1 MNTEPRLISVVG
13 EKPLPKYY
21 VFYDEWSGEIH
32 SVGNKFKD
40 IGQSVLYTEDS
51 TAAEILL
58 GHLNPRKYIV
68 NDTASGT
75 FIMAK
80 KDALRIKAEE
90 DQLSK
95 IVTVP
100 LSVDREINVI
110 AYVDS
115 MMLEINIHNDVVL
128 RMAGNNI
135 NKKFAKAH
143 NQNNTILY
151 FYIVQK
157 NNPNILYKTIKIDPI
172 DLINNGYVL
181 YDLYDLSTK
190 VALGN
195 IDVLTRRV
203 FKSYGLKTKNRY
215 VSLDFNKRKTS
226 KRNTIHIT
234 DNNPEAAFIVSQSTK
249 GWIFKSNFT
258 NPEEIRIYSDLD
270 LYIIGKSPNELRGR
284 IKIPKTELGYGK
296 EYLVNTT
303 VDLSTSKFLVGES
316 GKNIT
321 FNYEEIK

>member
-40 IGQSVLYTEDS
+40 IGQAVLYTEDS

-128 RMAGNNI
+128 RMAGNNMER
-135 NKKFAKAH
+135 H
-143 NQNNTILY
+143 L
-151 FYIVQK
+151 
-157 NNPNILYKTIKIDPI
+157 
-172 DLINNGYVL
+172 
-181 YDLYDLSTK
+181 
-190 VALGN
+190 
-195 IDVLTRRV
+195 
-203 FKSYGLKTKNRY
+203 
-215 VSLDFNKRKTS
+215 
-226 KRNTIHIT
+226 
-234 DNNPEAAFIVSQSTK
+234 
-249 GWIFKSNFT
+249 
-258 NPEEIRIYSDLD
+258 
-270 LYIIGKSPNELRGR
+270 
-284 IKIPKTELGYGK
+284 
-296 EYLVNTT
+296 
-303 VDLSTSKFLVGES
+303 
-316 GKNIT
+316 
-321 FNYEEIK
+321 